1 MGAIAGTAAWI
12 VGYALTALVVIT
24 RIEDSRLGEI
34 SGNLEGGEST
44 VEFVGGDGFTP
55 LLYVV
60 PTALLVAAGVAVGP
74 AASPTRSRVRS
85 SARSSS
91 CRI

>member
-1 MGAIAGTAAWI
+1 VGAIAGTAAWI